1 MVIETFRHGD
11 PIPVY
16 RRFRDKG
23 RLAPEGLRY
32 VTSWIRDDVSRCY
45 QVMETEHPAL
55 LDRWMN
61 NWMDIVD
68 FEVHPVITSA
78 EAMEKVRPLL

>member
-1 MVIETFRHGD
+1 
-11 PIPVY
+11 
-16 RRFRDKG
+16 
-23 RLAPEGLRY
+23 
-32 VTSWIRDDVSRCY
+32 
-45 QVMETEHPAL
+45 
-55 LDRWMN
+55 MN